1 VFGSVWKRLLLL
13 VRRDRFDRELDE
25 EMRFHVEMK
34 TRENLA
40 AGASPEEAH
49 YAARRAFGNL
59 TLLREVGRDMWGFTS
74 LESLLRDFRY
84 SARTLRKSPGFTLVA
99 IVSLALGIGVNTAI
113 FNLFN
118 EVFLKDLSARDPGR
132 LLRIEAGRS
141 GQMSYPN
148 YRDLQENRIFDGLA
162 AYTLSQESWSAG
174 TAPRT
179 VRSHL
184 VTSNFFDVLGVQAA
198 RGRTFPDAEAKP
210 EQKAQLVVL
219 SHQFWQR
226 QLGSEPDIIG
236 RDLTLNGRPFTI
248 IGILP
253 EKYRSV
259 AEFGEAPELYLPLSE
274 LLVPGL
280 HDRDQSLFIVI
291 GRLPA
296 GLSRRQAEAGLT
308 AAARRLEQ
316 AHPQQNKDF
325 GQAAARA
332 IAGIQKLEKYD
343 AEVWLLA
350 GLLFLV
356 VSLVFVIACA
366 NVASMLLA
374 RGVSR
379 RREIAMR
386 LALGASR
393 RRLVQQL
400 LVETMV
406 LALLASCVALLFNL
420 WLNMVLN
427 RIQIPDSGMTFQLEP
442 DFRLLLYALS
452 LAMVTS
458 LLCGLVP
465 ALQATRSRL
474 VPALK
479 DEAQEFGH
487 RRFTLRNF
495 LVAGQVAVSVVL
507 LVTAGLF
514 VRSLLEIGGARP
526 GFDVDHTLVLS
537 VNLIRGQHT
546 GEQEKL
552 FFGQAM
558 DRLEAVP
565 GARSASCAGIVPLS
579 FASSGDRLWLEGQE
593 DGPGVATYLNV
604 VGRRYFETLG
614 IPVLRGREFGA
625 GDREGVAPV
634 AIVNEAFIRRYS
646 DKSVPDAD
654 PLGKRLIQGEGRDR
668 RFLEIV
674 GVVADSKY
682 LSPGEAPEPQVYLS
696 YLQPQQVRRVRSLL
710 LRTAGPPAAALAP
723 AKRAIA
729 DLDRSADVEVQTMSD
744 HVSRAFWPSRIGALV
759 LGSLGGLGMLLAM
772 VGLYGV
778 MSYAV
783 SRRTSEIGIR
793 MALGAS
799 RGLVLWMVLK
809 DGLILLGVGG
819 LIGLAIAA
827 LATGPLA
834 MFLASTV
841 SPTDPATLI
850 SVLLLIALVG
860 AAASF
865 VPARRATG
873 IDPVVALRRE

>member
-25 EMRFHVEMK
+25 EMRFHIEMK
-34 TRENLA
+34 TRENLE

-49 YAARRAFGNL
+49 YAARRTFGNM
-59 TLLREVGRDMWGFTS
+59 TLLREVSRDMWGFTS

-132 LLRIEAGRS
+132 LLRIEAGRA

-174 TAPRT
+174 TATRT

-210 EQKAQLVVL
+210 EQKPQLVVL

-280 HDRDQSLFIVI
+280 HDRHQSLFIVI

-296 GLSRRQAEAGLT
+296 GLSPRQAEAALT

-316 AHPQQNKDF
+316 THPQQNKDF
-325 GQAAARA
+325 GQAAAHA
-332 IAGIQKLEKYD
+332 MSGIQKLEKYD
-343 AEVWLLA
+343 AEVWFLA

-393 RRLVQQL
+393 CRLVQQL
-400 LVETMV
+400 LVESMV
-406 LALLASCVALLFNL
+406 LALLASGVALLFNL

-427 RIQIPDSGMTFQLEP
+427 RIQILAGMTFQLEP

-452 LAMVTS
+452 LAIVTS

-487 RRFTLRNF
+487 RRFTLRSF

-507 LVTAGLF
+507 LVMGGLF
-514 VRSLLEIGGARP
+514 LRSLLEIGGARP

-537 VNLIRGQHT
+537 VNLVRGQHT

-552 FFGQAM
+552 FFEQAM

-614 IPVLRGREFGA
+614 IAVLRGREFGA

-634 AIVNEAFIRRYS
+634 AIVNEAFIRRCS
-646 DKSVPDAD
+646 DKWGPDAD
-654 PLGKRLIQGEGRDR
+654 PLGKRLVQGEGRDR

-710 LRTAGPPAAALAP
+710 LRTAGPPATVLAP
-723 AKRAIA
+723 AKRAIV
-729 DLDRSADVEVQTMSD
+729 DLDRSAEVQVLTMSD
-744 HVSRAFWPSRIGALV
+744 HVSRAFWPSRIGVLV
-759 LGSLGGLGMLLAM
+759 LGSLGGLGLLLAM

-799 RGLVLWMVLK
+799 RGLVLWMILK

-873 IDPVVALRRE
+873 VDPVVALRRE

>member
-1 VFGSVWKRLLLL
+1 MKILGRRLLFLL
-13 VRRDRFDRELDE
+13 RRDRFDRELDE
-25 EMRFHVEMK
+25 EMRFHIEMK
-34 TRENLA
+34 TRENLE
-40 AGASPEEAH
+40 AGASSEEAR
-49 YAARRAFGNL
+49 YAAQRTFGNL
-59 TLLREVGRDMWGFTS
+59 TLLREVSRDMWGFIS
-74 LESLLRDFRY
+74 LESLVRDVRY
-84 SARTLRKSPGFTLVA
+84 SVRTLRKSPGFTLVA
-99 IVSLALGIGVNTAI
+99 ILSLALGIGMSTAM
-113 FNLFN
+113 FSLFN
-118 EVFLKDLSARDPGR
+118 EVFLKDLTARDPSR
-132 LLRIEAGRS
+132 LLRIEAGRP

-148 YRDLQENRIFDGLA
+148 YRDLQENGIFDGLA

-174 TAPRT
+174 NAPRT

-184 VTSNFFDVLGVQAA
+184 VTNNFFDVLGVQAA
-198 RGRTFPDAEAKP
+198 RGRTFPAAEAGP
-210 EQKAQLVVL
+210 EQTPQLVVL
-219 SHQFWQR
+219 THQFWQR
-226 QLGSEPDIIG
+226 RLGGEPDIIG
-236 RDLTLNGRPFTI
+236 RDLTLNGRPFTVT
-248 IGILP
+248 GILP

-259 AEFGEAPELYLPLSE
+259 AEFGEAPELYLPVSE
-274 LLVPGL
+274 VLVPGL
-280 HDRDQSLFIVI
+280 HDRHQSLFVVI
-291 GRLPA
+291 GRLPT
-296 GLSRRQAEAGLT
+296 GLTARQAEAALT
-308 AAARRLEQ
+308 AAAKRLEQ

-325 GQAAARA
+325 GQAAAHA
-332 IAGIQKLEKYD
+332 MSGIAKLKKYD
-343 AEVWLLA
+343 AEVWVLA
-350 GLLFLV
+350 GLLFFV
-356 VSLVFVIACA
+356 VTLVFVIACA

-386 LALGASR
+386 LALGAGR

-427 RIQIPDSGMTFQLEP
+427 RIQIPNSEMTFQFEP

-452 LAMVTS
+452 LAIVTA

-465 ALQATRSRL
+465 ALQSTRSRL

-495 LVAGQVAVSVVL
+495 VVAGQVAVSVVL

-514 VRSLLEIGGARP
+514 FRSLLEIGGARP
-526 GFDVDHTLVLS
+526 GFDVDHTLVLN
-537 VNLIRGQHT
+537 VNLVRGQHP

-552 FFGQAM
+552 FFEQAM
-558 DRLEAVP
+558 DRLEGVP
-565 GARSASCAGIVPLS
+565 GAQSASCAGVVPLS
-579 FASSGDRLWLEGQE
+579 FAASGDRLWLEGQE

-604 VGRRYFETLG
+604 VGRRYFETLR

-625 GDREGVAPV
+625 GDRENVAGV

-646 DKSVPDAD
+646 HTAGPDAE
-654 PLGKRLIQGEGRDR
+654 PLGKRLIQGEGLDR
-668 RFLEIV
+668 RSLEIV

-682 LSPGEAPEPQVYLS
+682 FSLGEAPEPQVYLS

-710 LRTAGPPAAALAP
+710 LRTAGSPAAALAP

-729 DLDRSADVEVQTMSD
+729 DLDPSAEVQVQTMSD

-759 LGSLGGLGMLLAM
+759 LGSLGGLGLLLAM

-783 SRRTSEIGIR
+783 SRRTSEIGVR

-809 DGLILLGVGG
+809 DGLILLGVGAV
-819 LIGLAIAA
+819 IGLAIAA

-860 AAASF
+860 VAASF
-865 VPARRATG
+865 VPACRATG
-873 IDPVVALRRE
+873 VDPVVALRRE

>member
-1 VFGSVWKRLLLL
+1 MFQTLLKRLLFLL
-13 VRRDRFDRELDE
+13 RRGRFDRELDE
-25 EMRFHVEMK
+25 EMRFHLEMK
-34 TRENLA
+34 TRENLE
-40 AGASPEEAH
+40 AGASHEEAH
-49 YAARRAFGNL
+49 YAAQRTFGNM
-59 TLLREVGRDMWGFTS
+59 TLLREVSRDMWGFTS
-74 LESLLRDFRY
+74 LESLLRDVRY

-99 IVSLALGIGVNTAI
+99 ILSLALGIGVNTAI

-148 YRDLQENRIFDGLA
+148 YRDLQENRVFDDLA

-174 TAPRT
+174 NETRT

-184 VTSNFFDVLGVQAA
+184 VTSNFFDVLDVQAA
-198 RGRTFPDAEAKP
+198 RGRTFPAAEAQP
-210 EQKAQLVVL
+210 EQQPQLVVL
-219 SHQFWQR
+219 SHQFWR
-226 QLGSEPDIIG
+226 RLGSEPHIIG
-236 RDLTLNGRPFTI
+236 RDLTLNGRPFTV
-248 IGILP
+248 IGVLP

-280 HDRDQSLFIVI
+280 HDRNQSLFIVI

-296 GLSRRQAEAGLT
+296 GLTGRQAEAALT

-316 AHPQQNKDF
+316 AYPQQNKDF
-325 GQAAARA
+325 GRA
-332 IAGIQKLEKYD
+332 STHAMSGIQKLEKYN

-350 GLLFLV
+350 GLLFFV

-374 RGVSR
+374 RGVNR

-400 LVETMV
+400 LVESMV
-406 LALLASCVALLFNL
+406 LALLASGVALLFNF
-420 WLNMVLN
+420 WLNMILN
-427 RIQIPDSGMTFQLEP
+427 RIRIPNSEITFQLEP

-452 LAMVTS
+452 LAIATS

-495 LVAGQVAVSVVL
+495 LVGGQIAVSVVL

-514 VRSLLEIGGARP
+514 LRSLLEIGGARP

-537 VNLIRGQHT
+537 VNLVRGQHT

-552 FFGQAM
+552 FFEQAM
-558 DRLEAVP
+558 NRLEAVP
-565 GARSASCAGIVPLS
+565 GVQSASCAGIVPLS
-579 FASSGDRLWLEGQE
+579 FATSGDRLWLEGQE

-634 AIVNEAFIRRYS
+634 AIVNEAFIRRDS
-646 DKSVPDAD
+646 DRSRPHGD
-654 PLGKRLIQGEGRDR
+654 PLGKRLVQGEGRDR

-682 LSPGEAPEPQVYLS
+682 LSLGEAPEPQVYLS

-710 LRTAGPPAAALAP
+710 LRTVGPPAAALAP
-723 AKRAIA
+723 VKKAIT
-729 DLDRSADVEVQTMSD
+729 DLDRSAELEVQTMKE
-744 HVSRAFWPSRIGALV
+744 HVARAFWPSRIGALV

-819 LIGLAIAA
+819 GIGLAFAA

-841 SPTDPATLI
+841 SPRDPATLI

-873 IDPVVALRRE
+873 VDPVVALRRE